1 MTVAGLTAWLDTLD
15 GLHGKKPSA
24 REPRITSRRTR
35 NKKGKR

>member
-1 MTVAGLTAWLDTLD
+1 MTVAGLTAWLDSLD

-24 REPRITSRRTR
+24 QPRIKSRRTR